1 MANLPPMAKQDE
13 REKGFIQDG
22 VAVSTL
28 TWVDTN
34 PRYWRGI
41 PPYNSQKDP
50 HVANYFLA
58 PPVQKV
64 LQRTDQANGG
74 TSILGPK
81 VDRSHLYGRE
91 QVYMDLRKASLGGHV
106 HIKGPGQVISERL
119 PMIGYNGPDGYRR
132 NTPALRR
139 DVPPRRTNLG

>member
-1 MANLPPMAKQDE
+1 VQDQGA
-13 REKGFIQDG
+13 RRDQQEKGFIRDG
-22 VAVSTL
+22 VAISTL

-41 PPYNSQKDP
+41 PPYNAQKDP
-50 HVANYFLA
+50 DVAEYFRS
-58 PPVQKV
+58 PSVQELLK
-64 LQRTDQANGG
+64 RTGQDKGG

-81 VDRSHLYGRE
+81 VDRSHLKGPE
-91 QVYMDLRKASLGGHV
+91 QSYMDLRKASLGGHV
-106 HIKGPGQVISERL
+106 HEKGAGQCISDRL

-139 DVPPRRTNLG
+139 DVPPRK